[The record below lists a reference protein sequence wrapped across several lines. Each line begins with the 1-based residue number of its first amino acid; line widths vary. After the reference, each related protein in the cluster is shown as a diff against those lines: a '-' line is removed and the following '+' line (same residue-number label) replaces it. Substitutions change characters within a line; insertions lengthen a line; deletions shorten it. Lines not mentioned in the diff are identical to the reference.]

1 MEDKENTKEN
11 LDSKDQKNLSEPQKQ
26 KITDQ
31 SQANNIQKIK
41 ELNYKISVL
50 IKGIKEEKEKT
61 KSLSK
66 EIELLKYDQ
75 ISKDEQISKL
85 KSENESLNLFLSNND
100 PKTYFENITKINTN
114 NINFNPEEYNLMKEE
129 NIKFKKENNIL
140 IEDNS
145 MLKTKIEQLSEEFK
159 LKEKNFTDEINKLK
173 KEKIALSNDLNEK
186 QNRIEQLNNMCNDIK
201 LQNNNKE
208 GDIIK
213 YQENEIKNK
222 KIEEDLVDKIK
233 NLEILNK
240 KQSNEIIKLN
250 NIIDNSQLD
259 IDKYIFKG
267 FVLEDDFN
275 EKELF
280 NKTVQLKFS
289 SKDNFIKLKIDNI
302 NMNIDAQ
309 KIKFNFYKND
319 KERVMIFY
327 ENNEETNKGEKSALL
342 CQFHEKEND
351 YIYKFKKR
359 MMDKYDENKENT
371 ENSSGGFLFR
381 LFNG

>member
-11 LDSKDQKNLSEPQKQ
+11 LDSKDQKNFSEPQKP

-31 SQANNIQKIK
+31 SQANNTQKIK

-75 ISKDEQISKL
+75 ISKDEQIPKL

-159 LKEKNFTDEINKLK
+159 LKEKNFADEINKLK

-289 SKDNFIKLKIDNI
+289 SKDTFIKLKIDNI

-327 ENNEETNKGEKSALL
+327 ENGEETNKGEKSALL

-359 MMDKYDENKENT
+359 MMDKYEENKENN
-371 ENSSGGFLFR
+371 ESSSGGFLFG
-381 LFNG
+381 LLNG

>member
-11 LDSKDQKNLSEPQKQ
+11 LDSKDQKNFSEPQKP

-222 KIEEDLVDKIK
+222 KIEENLVDKIK

-302 NMNIDAQ
+302 NTNIDAQ

-327 ENNEETNKGEKSALL
+327 ENNEEINKGEKSALL

-359 MMDKYDENKENT
+359 MMDKYEENKENN
-371 ENSSGGFLFR
+371 ESSSGGFLFK

>member
-11 LDSKDQKNLSEPQKQ
+11 LDSKDQKNFSEPQKP

-31 SQANNIQKIK
+31 SQANNTQKIK

-173 KEKIALSNDLNEK
+173 KEKIILSNDLNEK

-240 KQSNEIIKLN
+240 KQNNEIIKLN

>member
-11 LDSKDQKNLSEPQKQ
+11 LDSKDQKNFSEPQKP

-342 CQFHEKEND
+342 CQFHEREND

>member
-11 LDSKDQKNLSEPQKQ
+11 LDSKDQKNFSEPQKP

-327 ENNEETNKGEKSALL
+327 ENGEETNKGEKSALL

>member
-11 LDSKDQKNLSEPQKQ
+11 LDSKDQKNFSETQKP

-173 KEKIALSNDLNEK
+173 KEKIALSNDLHEK

-359 MMDKYDENKENT
+359 MMDKYEENKENN
-371 ENSSGGFLFR
+371 ESSSGGFLFK

>member
-11 LDSKDQKNLSEPQKQ
+11 LDSKDQKNFSEPQKP

-309 KIKFNFYKND
+309 KIKFNLYKND

-327 ENNEETNKGEKSALL
+327 ENGEETNKGEKSALL

>member
-11 LDSKDQKNLSEPQKQ
+11 LDSKDQKNFSEPQKP

-173 KEKIALSNDLNEK
+173 KEKIVLSNDLNEK

-289 SKDNFIKLKIDNI
+289 SKDNFIKLIIVNI

-327 ENNEETNKGEKSALL
+327 ENNEEINKGEKSALL

-359 MMDKYDENKENT
+359 MMDKYEENKENN
-371 ENSSGGFLFR
+371 ESSSGGFLFK

>member
-11 LDSKDQKNLSEPQKQ
+11 LDSKDQKNFSEPQKP

-289 SKDNFIKLKIDNI
+289 SKDTFIKLKIDNI

-371 ENSSGGFLFR
+371 ESSSGGFLFG

>member
-11 LDSKDQKNLSEPQKQ
+11 LDSKDQKNFSEPQKP

-289 SKDNFIKLKIDNI
+289 SKDTFIKLKIDNI

-327 ENNEETNKGEKSALL
+327 ENGEETNKGEKSALL

-359 MMDKYDENKENT
+359 MMDKYEENKENN
-371 ENSSGGFLFR
+371 ESSSGGFLFK

>member
-11 LDSKDQKNLSEPQKQ
+11 LDSKDQKNFSEPQKP

-61 KSLSK
+61 KSISK

-289 SKDNFIKLKIDNI
+289 SKDTFIKLKIDNI

-327 ENNEETNKGEKSALL
+327 ENGEETNKGEKSALL

-359 MMDKYDENKENT
+359 MMDKYEENKENN
-371 ENSSGGFLFR
+371 ESSSGGFLFK

>member
-11 LDSKDQKNLSEPQKQ
+11 LDSKDQKNFSETQKP

-31 SQANNIQKIK
+31 SQTNNTQKIK

-201 LQNNNKE
+201 LQNNNKD

-371 ENSSGGFLFR
+371 ENSSGGFLFK

>member
-11 LDSKDQKNLSEPQKQ
+11 LDSKDQKNFSEPQKP

-173 KEKIALSNDLNEK
+173 KEKIVLSNDLNEK

-201 LQNNNKE
+201 LQNNNKD

-275 EKELF
+275 EKDLF

-371 ENSSGGFLFR
+371 ESSSGGFLFK

>member
-11 LDSKDQKNLSEPQKQ
+11 LDSKDQKNFSEPQKP

-173 KEKIALSNDLNEK
+173 KEKIVLSNDLNEK

-275 EKELF
+275 EKDLF

>member
-11 LDSKDQKNLSEPQKQ
+11 LDSKDQKNFSEPQKP

-289 SKDNFIKLKIDNI
+289 SKDTFIKLKIDNI

-327 ENNEETNKGEKSALL
+327 ENGEETNKGEKSALL

-371 ENSSGGFLFR
+371 ESSSGGFLFG

>member
-11 LDSKDQKNLSEPQKQ
+11 LDSKDQKNFSEPQKP

>member
-11 LDSKDQKNLSEPQKQ
+11 LDSKDQKNFSEPQKP

-359 MMDKYDENKENT
+359 MMDKYEENKENN
-371 ENSSGGFLFR
+371 ESSSGGFLFK

>member
-11 LDSKDQKNLSEPQKQ
+11 LDSKDQKNFSETQKP

-359 MMDKYDENKENT
+359 MMDKYEENKENN
-371 ENSSGGFLFR
+371 ESSSGGFLFK

>member
-11 LDSKDQKNLSEPQKQ
+11 LDSKDQKNFSEPQKP

-31 SQANNIQKIK
+31 SQANNTQKIK

-342 CQFHEKEND
+342 CQFHEREND

>member
-11 LDSKDQKNLSEPQKQ
+11 LDSKDQKNFSEPQKP

-31 SQANNIQKIK
+31 SQANNTQKIK

>member
-11 LDSKDQKNLSEPQKQ
+11 LDSKDQKNFSETQKP

-31 SQANNIQKIK
+31 SQTNNTQKIK